1 MSPDR
6 RTAVAAGSLFLLTE
20 AAAIAG
26 AVLYSPLLGA
36 ADGRL
41 AQGAD
46 TRALLGVLCEVVL
59 VVAVA
64 GTGAALFPVL
74 RRHGEGLALGYAFGR
89 LLEAAVIALGIV
101 AVLALVTLRRDAG
114 AAAGADVALAAVHD
128 WTFLLGPNIALGL
141 NTVLLAYLVYRA
153 RLVPRF
159 IAVLG
164 LVGGPLICASAVAVM
179 FGAYAQL
186 SVAGSA
192 AALPVFAWE
201 LGLAGW
207 LIVRGS
213 GPAQVPCPGQT
224 EKWLIRQVS
233 VGEADP
239 SLTAVPSGAT
249 RRRCPAGTVWPSEDD
264 QEVTAGP
271 TLGGPRA
278 ANRSAAGRRHGA
290 SSHHRTALC
299 RLART

>member
-26 AVLYSPLLGA
+26 AVLYRPLLSA
-36 ADGRL
+36 TDGRL

-46 TRALLGVLCEVVL
+46 TWALLGALCEVVL

-89 LLEAAVIALGIV
+89 LLEAAVIAFGIV
-101 AVLALVTLRRDAG
+101 AVLALVTLRRDVG
-114 AAAGADVALAAVHD
+114 AADGAEVALAAVHD
-128 WTFLLGPNIALGL
+128 WTFLLGPNLALGL
-141 NTVLLAYLVYRA
+141 NTVLLAYLAYRA

-164 LVGGPLICASAVAVM
+164 LVGGPLICASGVAVM
-179 FGAYAQL
+179 FGAYAQV

-201 LGLAGW
+201 LALAGW
-207 LIVRGS
+207 LIVKGFGPGS
-213 GPAQVPCPGQT
+213 GAATRADAEAADPAGV
-224 EKWLIRQVS
+224 RR
-233 VGEADP
+233 EADP
-239 SLTAVPSGAT
+239 TLTAVPTAT
-249 RRRCPAGTVWPSEDD
+249 K
-264 QEVTAGP
+264 
-271 TLGGPRA
+271 
-278 ANRSAAGRRHGA
+278 
-290 SSHHRTALC
+290 
-299 RLART
+299 

>member
-26 AVLYSPLLGA
+26 AALYRPLLGA
-36 ADGRL
+36 AEGRL

-46 TRALLGVLCEVVL
+46 TRALFGVLCEVVL

-89 LLEAAVIALGIV
+89 LMEAAVIALGIV
-101 AVLALVTLRRDAG
+101 AVLALVTLRRDTG
-114 AAAGADVALAAVHD
+114 AEGGVDAALVAVHD

-141 NTVLLAYLVYRA
+141 NTVLLAYLAYRA

-186 SVAGSA
+186 SVAGAA
-192 AALPVFAWE
+192 AALPVLAWE

-207 LIVRGS
+207 LIIRGF
-213 GPAQVPCPGQT
+213 GPGSATEPRADGQV
-224 EKWLIRQVS
+224 
-233 VGEADP
+233 ADP
-239 SLTAVPSGAT
+239 AAV
-249 RRRCPAGTVWPSEDD
+249 RR
-264 QEVTAGP
+264 
-271 TLGGPRA
+271 
-278 ANRSAAGRRHGA
+278 
-290 SSHHRTALC
+290 
-299 RLART
+299 

>member
-6 RTAVAAGSLFLLTE
+6 RTAVATGSLFLLTE

-26 AVLYSPLLGA
+26 AALYRPMLGA

-46 TRALLGVLCEVVL
+46 TLALLGVLCEVVL

-89 LLEAAVIALGIV
+89 LLEAAVIAFGIV

-114 AAAGADVALAAVHD
+114 AVDGADAALAAVHD
-128 WTFLLGPNIALGL
+128 WTFLLGPNIALGM
-141 NTVLLAYLVYRA
+141 NTVLLAYLAYRA

-186 SVAGSA
+186 SVAGAA

-201 LGLAGW
+201 LALAGW
-207 LIVRGS
+207 LIIREF
-213 GPAQVPCPGQT
+213 GPGAGAAARADEEV
-224 EKWLIRQVS
+224 
-233 VGEADP
+233 ADP
-239 SLTAVPSGAT
+239 
-249 RRRCPAGTVWPSEDD
+249 AGV
-264 QEVTAGP
+264 
-271 TLGGPRA
+271 
-278 ANRSAAGRRHGA
+278 GR
-290 SSHHRTALC
+290 
-299 RLART
+299 

>member
-1 MSPDR
+1 MNPDR

-26 AVLYSPLLGA
+26 AVLYRPLLGA

-41 AQGAD
+41 AHGAD

-89 LLEAAVIALGIV
+89 LLEAAVIAVGIV

-114 AAAGADVALAAVHD
+114 ASAGADVALAAVHD

-141 NTVLLAYLVYRA
+141 NTALLAYLAYRA
-153 RLVPRF
+153 RLVPRRL
-159 IAVLG
+159 AVLG

-179 FGAYAQL
+179 FGAYAQV
-186 SVAGSA
+186 SAAGAA

-207 LIVRGS
+207 LIVRGFGPRS
-213 GPAQVPCPGQT
+213 GVAPRAEGG
-224 EKWLIRQVS
+224 
-233 VGEADP
+233 VGE
-239 SLTAVPSGAT
+239 
-249 RRRCPAGTVWPSEDD
+249 
-264 QEVTAGP
+264 
-271 TLGGPRA
+271 
-278 ANRSAAGRRHGA
+278 GRG
-290 SSHHRTALC
+290 
-299 RLART
+299 ART

>member
-1 MSPDR
+1 M
-6 RTAVAAGSLFLLTE
+6 AAGSLFLLTE
-20 AAAIAG
+20 VAAIAG
-26 AVLYSPLLGA
+26 AVLYRPLLGA

-46 TRALLGVLCEVVL
+46 TQALLGVLCEVVL

-114 AAAGADVALAAVHD
+114 AADGADVALAAVHD

-141 NTVLLAYLVYRA
+141 NTVLLAWLAFRA

-164 LVGGPLICASAVAVM
+164 LVGGPLICISAVAVM

-186 SVAGSA
+186 SVAGSV

-207 LIVRGS
+207 LIVRGFGPDS
-213 GPAQVPCPGQT
+213 GAASRADG
-224 EKWLIRQVS
+224 KA
-233 VGEADP
+233 ADP
-239 SLTAVPSGAT
+239 AGA
-249 RRRCPAGTVWPSEDD
+249 R
-264 QEVTAGP
+264 
-271 TLGGPRA
+271 
-278 ANRSAAGRRHGA
+278 
-290 SSHHRTALC
+290 
-299 RLART
+299 

>member
-1 MSPDR
+1 M
-6 RTAVAAGSLFLLTE
+6 LFLLTE

-26 AVLYSPLLGA
+26 AVLYRPLLGA

-59 VVAVA
+59 VAAVA
-64 GTGAALFPVL
+64 GTAAALFPIL

-101 AVLALVTLRRDAG
+101 AVLALVTLRRGAG
-114 AAAGADVALAAVHD
+114 ETAGADVALVAVHD

-141 NTVLLAYLVYRA
+141 NTVLLAYLAYRA

-186 SVAGSA
+186 SVAGAA
-192 AALPVFAWE
+192 AALPVLTWE

-207 LIVRGS
+207 LIVRGF
-213 GPAQVPCPGQT
+213 GPG
-224 EKWLIRQVS
+224 
-233 VGEADP
+233 
-239 SLTAVPSGAT
+239 SGAVT
-249 RRRCPAGTVWPSEDD
+249 LADREVGDPAGV
-264 QEVTAGP
+264 
-271 TLGGPRA
+271 
-278 ANRSAAGRRHGA
+278 RR
-290 SSHHRTALC
+290 
-299 RLART
+299 

>member
-6 RTAVAAGSLFLLTE
+6 RTAVATGSLFLLTE

-26 AVLYSPLLGA
+26 AVLYRPLLGA

-46 TRALLGVLCEVVL
+46 MRATLGVLCEVVL

-89 LLEAAVIALGIV
+89 LLEAAVITLGIV
-101 AVLALVTLRRDAG
+101 AVLALVTLRRDTE
-114 AAAGADVALAAVHD
+114 AATGADVALVAVHD

-141 NTVLLAYLVYRA
+141 NSVLLAYLAYRT

-179 FGAYAQL
+179 FGTYPQL
-186 SVAGSA
+186 SVAGAA

-201 LGLAGW
+201 LALAGW
-207 LIVRGS
+207 LIAKGFGPGS
-213 GPAQVPCPGQT
+213 DTAS
-224 EKWLIRQVS
+224 RAD
-233 VGEADP
+233 GEVADP
-239 SLTAVPSGAT
+239 AGV
-249 RRRCPAGTVWPSEDD
+249 RR
-264 QEVTAGP
+264 
-271 TLGGPRA
+271 
-278 ANRSAAGRRHGA
+278 
-290 SSHHRTALC
+290 
-299 RLART
+299 

>member
-1 MSPDR
+1 M
-6 RTAVAAGSLFLLTE
+6 AAGSLFLLTE

-26 AVLYSPLLGA
+26 AVLYRPLLGA
-36 ADGRL
+36 ADGRF

-46 TRALLGVLCEVVL
+46 TWALLGVLCEVVL

-101 AVLALVTLRRDAG
+101 AVLALVTLRRDADAGAG

-141 NTVLLAYLVYRA
+141 NTVLLAYLAYRT

-186 SVAGSA
+186 SVAGAA

-207 LIVRGS
+207 LIVRGF
-213 GPAQVPCPGQT
+213 GPGSDAAS
-224 EKWLIRQVS
+224 RAD
-233 VGEADP
+233 GEVADP
-239 SLTAVPSGAT
+239 AGV
-249 RRRCPAGTVWPSEDD
+249 RRR
-264 QEVTAGP
+264 
-271 TLGGPRA
+271 
-278 ANRSAAGRRHGA
+278 
-290 SSHHRTALC
+290 
-299 RLART
+299 

>member
-1 MSPDR
+1 MNPHR

-20 AAAIAG
+20 VAAIAG
-26 AVLYSPLLGA
+26 AVLYRPLLGA

-46 TRALLGVLCEVVL
+46 TQALLGVLCEVVL

-101 AVLALVTLRRDAG
+101 AVLALVTLRRDPG
-114 AAAGADVALAAVHD
+114 ESAGADAALAAVHD

-141 NTVLLAYLVYRA
+141 NTVVLAYLAYRA

-164 LVGGPLICASAVAVM
+164 LIGGPLICLSAVAVM

-186 SVAGSA
+186 SAAGSV

-201 LGLAGW
+201 LGFAGW
-207 LIVRGS
+207 LIAKGFGPGTGAVS
-213 GPAQVPCPGQT
+213 GV
-224 EKWLIRQVS
+224 K
-233 VGEADP
+233 
-239 SLTAVPSGAT
+239 
-249 RRRCPAGTVWPSEDD
+249 
-264 QEVTAGP
+264 
-271 TLGGPRA
+271 
-278 ANRSAAGRRHGA
+278 GA
-290 SSHHRTALC
+290 SAG
-299 RLART
+299 

>member
-26 AVLYSPLLGA
+26 AVLYRPLLGA

-46 TRALLGVLCEVVL
+46 TRALLGALCEVVL

-89 LLEAAVIALGIV
+89 LLEGAVITVGIV
-101 AVLALVTLRRDAG
+101 AVLALVTLRRDGG
-114 AAAGADVALAAVHD
+114 AADGADAALVAVHD

-141 NTVLLAYLVYRA
+141 NTVLLAYLAYRA

-179 FGAYAQL
+179 FGAYEQL
-186 SVAGSA
+186 SVAGAS

-201 LGLAGW
+201 LALAGW
-207 LIVRGS
+207 LIVRGFGPGS
-213 GPAQVPCPGQT
+213 GAAF
-224 EKWLIRQVS
+224 RAD
-233 VGEADP
+233 GEAAEP
-239 SLTAVPSGAT
+239 TGV
-249 RRRCPAGTVWPSEDD
+249 RR
-264 QEVTAGP
+264 
-271 TLGGPRA
+271 
-278 ANRSAAGRRHGA
+278 
-290 SSHHRTALC
+290 
-299 RLART
+299 

>member
-1 MSPDR
+1 MRGTEKMNPDR

-20 AAAIAG
+20 VAAIAG
-26 AVLYSPLLGA
+26 AVLYRPLLGA

-46 TRALLGVLCEVVL
+46 TQALLGVLCEVVL

-101 AVLALVTLRRDAG
+101 AVLALVTLRRDPG
-114 AAAGADVALAAVHD
+114 ESAGADAALAAVHD

-141 NTVLLAYLVYRA
+141 NTVVLAYLAYRA

-164 LVGGPLICASAVAVM
+164 LIGGPLICLSAVAVM

-186 SVAGSA
+186 SAAGSV

-201 LGLAGW
+201 LGFAGW
-207 LIVRGS
+207 LIAKGFGPGTGAVS
-213 GPAQVPCPGQT
+213 GV
-224 EKWLIRQVS
+224 K
-233 VGEADP
+233 
-239 SLTAVPSGAT
+239 
-249 RRRCPAGTVWPSEDD
+249 
-264 QEVTAGP
+264 
-271 TLGGPRA
+271 
-278 ANRSAAGRRHGA
+278 GA
-290 SSHHRTALC
+290 SAG
-299 RLART
+299 

>member
-26 AVLYSPLLGA
+26 AVLYRPLLGG

-46 TRALLGVLCEVVL
+46 TRALLGALCEVVL

-114 AAAGADVALAAVHD
+114 AADADAALVAMHD

-141 NTVLLAYLVYRA
+141 NTVLLAYLAYRA

-164 LVGGPLICASAVAVM
+164 LIGGPLICASAVAVM

-186 SVAGSA
+186 SAAGAA

-207 LIVRGS
+207 LIVRGF
-213 GPAQVPCPGQT
+213 GPGSAPAS
-224 EKWLIRQVS
+224 RAD
-233 VGEADP
+233 GEVADP
-239 SLTAVPSGAT
+239 AGV
-249 RRRCPAGTVWPSEDD
+249 RR
-264 QEVTAGP
+264 
-271 TLGGPRA
+271 
-278 ANRSAAGRRHGA
+278 
-290 SSHHRTALC
+290 
-299 RLART
+299 

>member
-20 AAAIAG
+20 VAAVAG
-26 AVLYSPLLGA
+26 AVLYRPLLGA
-36 ADGRL
+36 AGGRL

-101 AVLALVTLRRDAG
+101 SVLALVTLRRDAG
-114 AAAGADVALAAVHD
+114 TADGATGADVALRALHD

-141 NTVLLAYLVYRA
+141 NTVLLAYLAFRA

-179 FGAYAQL
+179 FGAYAQV
-186 SVAGSA
+186 SVAGSV

-207 LIVRGS
+207 LIVKGFGPGS
-213 GPAQVPCPGQT
+213 GAAS
-224 EKWLIRQVS
+224 RAD
-233 VGEADP
+233 GEVADP
-239 SLTAVPSGAT
+239 AGV
-249 RRRCPAGTVWPSEDD
+249 RR
-264 QEVTAGP
+264 
-271 TLGGPRA
+271 
-278 ANRSAAGRRHGA
+278 
-290 SSHHRTALC
+290 
-299 RLART
+299 

>member
-26 AVLYSPLLGA
+26 AVLYRPLLGA

-89 LLEAAVIALGIV
+89 LLEAAVIAVGIV
-101 AVLALVTLRRDAG
+101 AVLALVTLRRDG
-114 AAAGADVALAAVHD
+114 GGADGADAALVAVHD

-141 NTVLLAYLVYRA
+141 NAVLLAYLAYRA

-179 FGAYAQL
+179 FGAYEQL
-186 SVAGSA
+186 SVAGAS

-207 LIVRGS
+207 LIVRGF
-213 GPAQVPCPGQT
+213 GPVPGAAF
-224 EKWLIRQVS
+224 RAD
-233 VGEADP
+233 GEVAAP
-239 SLTAVPSGAT
+239 TGV
-249 RRRCPAGTVWPSEDD
+249 RR
-264 QEVTAGP
+264 
-271 TLGGPRA
+271 
-278 ANRSAAGRRHGA
+278 
-290 SSHHRTALC
+290 
-299 RLART
+299 

>member
-1 MSPDR
+1 MA
-6 RTAVAAGSLFLLTE
+6 TGSLFLLTE
-20 AAAIAG
+20 VAAIAG
-26 AVLYSPLLGA
+26 AVLYRPLLGA

-74 RRHGEGLALGYAFGR
+74 RRHSEGLALGYAFGR

-101 AVLALVTLRRDAG
+101 SVLALVTLRRDAG
-114 AAAGADVALAAVHD
+114 AAAGAGGADAALVAVHD

-141 NTVLLAYLVYRA
+141 NTVLLAYLAYRA

-207 LIVRGS
+207 LIVKGFRPGS
-213 GPAQVPCPGQT
+213 ALAPRAD
-224 EKWLIRQVS
+224 
-233 VGEADP
+233 GEVTD
-239 SLTAVPSGAT
+239 
-249 RRRCPAGTVWPSEDD
+249 PAGV
-264 QEVTAGP
+264 
-271 TLGGPRA
+271 
-278 ANRSAAGRRHGA
+278 RR
-290 SSHHRTALC
+290 
-299 RLART
+299 

>member
-20 AAAIAG
+20 VAAIAG
-26 AVLYSPLLGA
+26 AVLYRPLLGA

-41 AQGAD
+41 AQGVD

-74 RRHGEGLALGYAFGR
+74 RRHGEGLAFGYAFGR

-114 AAAGADVALAAVHD
+114 AGAGAGADVALVAVHD

-141 NTVLLAYLVYRA
+141 NTVLLAYLAYRA

-207 LIVRGS
+207 LIVRGFGPGS
-213 GPAQVPCPGQT
+213 GAASRADREV
-224 EKWLIRQVS
+224 
-233 VGEADP
+233 ADP
-239 SLTAVPSGAT
+239 AGV
-249 RRRCPAGTVWPSEDD
+249 RR
-264 QEVTAGP
+264 
-271 TLGGPRA
+271 
-278 ANRSAAGRRHGA
+278 
-290 SSHHRTALC
+290 
-299 RLART
+299 

>member
-1 MSPDR
+1 MNPDR
-6 RTAVAAGSLFLLTE
+6 RTAAAAGSLFLLTE
-20 AAAIAG
+20 VAAIAG
-26 AVLYSPLLGA
+26 AVLYRPLLGA

-46 TRALLGVLCEVVL
+46 TQALLGVLCEVVL

-101 AVLALVTLRRDAG
+101 AVLALVTLRRDPG
-114 AAAGADVALAAVHD
+114 ESAGADAALAAVHD

-141 NTVLLAYLVYRA
+141 NTVVLAYLAYRA

-164 LVGGPLICASAVAVM
+164 LIGGPLICLSAVAVM

-186 SVAGSA
+186 SAAGSV

-201 LGLAGW
+201 LGFAGW
-207 LIVRGS
+207 LIAKGFGPGTGAVS
-213 GPAQVPCPGQT
+213 GV
-224 EKWLIRQVS
+224 K
-233 VGEADP
+233 
-239 SLTAVPSGAT
+239 
-249 RRRCPAGTVWPSEDD
+249 
-264 QEVTAGP
+264 
-271 TLGGPRA
+271 
-278 ANRSAAGRRHGA
+278 GA
-290 SSHHRTALC
+290 SAG
-299 RLART
+299 

>member
-20 AAAIAG
+20 VAAIAG
-26 AVLYSPLLGA
+26 AFLYRPLLGA

-59 VVAVA
+59 VVAVT

-89 LLEAAVIALGIV
+89 LLEAAVIAIGIV

-114 AAAGADVALAAVHD
+114 AADGADVALAAVHD

-141 NTVLLAYLVYRA
+141 NTILLAYLAYRA
-153 RLVPRF
+153 RLVPRL

-164 LVGGPLICASAVAVM
+164 LIGGPLICASAVAVM

-186 SVAGSA
+186 SAAGAA

-207 LIVRGS
+207 LIIRGFGPGS
-213 GPAQVPCPGQT
+213 GAAS
-224 EKWLIRQVS
+224 RAD
-233 VGEADP
+233 GEVADP
-239 SLTAVPSGAT
+239 AGAL
-249 RRRCPAGTVWPSEDD
+249 R
-264 QEVTAGP
+264 
-271 TLGGPRA
+271 
-278 ANRSAAGRRHGA
+278 
-290 SSHHRTALC
+290 
-299 RLART
+299 